1 MTNKYYDFVSPYPD
15 KSLAVQAIKNVQQA
29 ANSQIHLRLLHM
41 CVFWGGGG
49 GGPWHIINFFNQHS
63 KHAYYALDQIGS
75 SYQNKYNIQNIM

>member
-49 GGPWHIINFFNQHS
+49 QWHIIHVCHQQS
-63 KHAYYALDQIGS
+63 VKHAYYALDQIGS